1 VAGRDALVAQAVS
14 ASPDVSQAQRA
25 AQAAAAGAGAARAA
39 LFPQLQL
46 TAAYVENGHSFTGYR
61 PWWNAG
67 LQVSY
72 PLFAGGA
79 LRAAA
84 RETEANARGAG
95 EQLRAAQQTA
105 EQGVD
110 AALASVSAARAS
122 VEALETAV
130 AQSAEVERIR
140 RLSLQVGSGTETD
153 YLGAEAALLS
163 NRASLVQA
171 RHAEMAA
178 RVELARVTG
187 ELSPEWLGRVLV
199 SAR

>member
-1 VAGRDALVAQAVS
+1 
-14 ASPDVSQAQRA
+14 
-25 AQAAAAGAGAARAA
+25 
-39 LFPQLQL
+39 
-46 TAAYVENGHSFTGYR
+46 
-61 PWWNAG
+61 
-67 LQVSY
+67 
-72 PLFAGGA
+72 
-79 LRAAA
+79 
-84 RETEANARGAG
+84 
-95 EQLRAAQQTA
+95 
-105 EQGVD
+105 
-110 AALASVSAARAS
+110 
-122 VEALETAV
+122 
-130 AQSAEVERIR
+130 VERIR